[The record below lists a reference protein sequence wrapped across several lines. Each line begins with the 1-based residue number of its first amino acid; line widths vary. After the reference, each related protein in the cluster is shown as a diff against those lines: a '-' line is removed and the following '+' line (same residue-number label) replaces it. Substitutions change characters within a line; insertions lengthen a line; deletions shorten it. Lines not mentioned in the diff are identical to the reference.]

1 VSLIE
6 LIWTISPA
14 LILSAIAFPSFNL
27 LYMMDNPSLLSSNAG
42 TIEFLLAASTSITRI
57 VSLTTEVVP
66 HSGLGVT
73 GGINNF
79 RLNKHSRDIT
89 VFNNKIIS
97 QLVGHLLGDGSLL
110 YTRTSVTP
118 YFVFTQTIKRFEYIW
133 HVYLTLSPYCGR
145 MPLYNHGIRKG
156 IPYPFIQV
164 ITRSYP
170 ALIPLYKLF
179 YQVSVNSNS
188 YTKVITTDLL
198 QYLNP
203 VSLAY
208 WAMDDGSFSPS
219 GIYFHTEAF
228 TFKECYL
235 LAAMLHYRFGLF
247 TTIQKHEGKP
257 MIKIAAKSMT
267 LFRSIV
273 TPHFHHSMLYKLR
286 S

>member
-1 VSLIE
+1 
-6 LIWTISPA
+6 
-14 LILSAIAFPSFNL
+14 
-27 LYMMDNPSLLSSNAG
+27 
-42 TIEFLLAASTSITRI
+42 
-57 VSLTTEVVP
+57 
-66 HSGLGVT
+66 
-73 GGINNF
+73 
-79 RLNKHSRDIT
+79 
-89 VFNNKIIS
+89 VFNKELTS

-145 MPLYNHGIRKG
+145 VPMFNRGIRKG
-156 IPYPFIQV
+156 IHYPFLQV

-179 YQVSVNSNS
+179 YQVSANGNS

-198 QYLNP
+198 QYLNS

-208 WAMDDGSFSPS
+208 WAMDDGSWSPS

-228 TFKECYL
+228 TFKECVL
-235 LAAMLHYRFGLF
+235 LVQMLHYRFGLF
-247 TTIQKHEGKP
+247 STIQIHASKP
-257 MIKIAAKSMT
+257 MIKIAAKSMP

-273 TPHFHHSMLYKLR
+273 TPHFHPSMLYKLR
-286 S
+286 P